1 MEEKKKASAARV
13 KANDRYNKKA
23 YYSTLVRFKKEDEER
38 IRSAA
43 GESVN
48 GFIVECVMNRLKELE
63 RSSESN
69 EEMESCPFL

>member
-23 YYSTLVRFKKEDEER
+23 YYSTLVRFKKQDEER

-43 GESVN
+43 GDSLN
-48 GFIVECVMNRLKELE
+48 GFISKCVLDRLEELE
-63 RSSESN
+63 SQEGK
-69 EEMESCPFL
+69 EDCPFL

>member
-43 GESVN
+43 GDSLN
-48 GFIVECVMNRLKELE
+48 GFISKCVLDRLEELE
-63 RSSESN
+63 SQEGK
-69 EEMESCPFL
+69 EDCPFL

>member
-1 MEEKKKASAARV
+1 MEEKKKASVARV
-13 KANDRYNKKA
+13 KANGRYNKKT

-48 GFIVECVMNRLKELE
+48 GFIVECVLDRLKEIE
-63 RSSESN
+63 RSGESN
-69 EEMESCPFL
+69 EERERCPFL